1 MEADGRQFER
11 FMKERENAARAYV
24 NGDPKLVSQL
34 AAHTSPATFLGPG
47 GGATVGAA
55 EVVGRYERDAGAFS
69 EGSETHFE
77 VLQLAAGD
85 TIAFWTGFQ
94 HARVRMDD
102 KADPVAQ
109 KLRVTEVF
117 RREGA
122 RWRLI
127 HRHADPLG
135 DPPDQKA

>member
-1 MEADGRQFER
+1 MEPDGGQFER
-11 FMKERENAARAYV
+11 FMQEREGAARAYV
-24 NGDPKLVSQL
+24 NGDPKLLSQL
-34 AAHTSPATFLGPG
+34 SAHTSPATFFGPG

-55 EVVGRYERDAGAFS
+55 EVVGRYERDAGGFT

-94 HARVRMDD
+94 HARVRMDG
-102 KADPVAQ
+102 KPDPVAM

-117 RREGA
+117 RREGT

-127 HRHADPLG
+127 HRHADPL
-135 DPPDQKA
+135 